1 MDLLELVI
9 FAGWLA
15 GLWGTIN
22 ASIQK
27 SSAFESIGRSKW
39 KWVVINALG
48 LIPYLGLVT
57 AGIYASS
64 VFRNLPT
71 RPGKIRQLFNQGR
84 SQSAMGH
91 NPEGYSGQ
99 PGSPSQQAGFIVNPS
114 KPAESSRIPCSA
126 CGTSGRVNTDQVCY
140 PCGGKGY
147 V

>member
-39 KWVVINALG
+39 KWVVINVLG

-57 AGIYASS
+57 AGIYASR

-99 PGSPSQQAGFIVNPS
+99 PGSPSQQAGFIVNPP